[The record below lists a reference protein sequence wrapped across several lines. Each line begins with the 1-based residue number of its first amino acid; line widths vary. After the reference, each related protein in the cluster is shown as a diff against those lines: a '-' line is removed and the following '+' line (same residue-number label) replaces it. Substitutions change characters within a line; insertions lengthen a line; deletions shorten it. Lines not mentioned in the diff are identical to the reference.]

1 MSVCGEGEWGVTR
14 VKNDT
19 NSLTHNH
26 RLRTCKI
33 CSLILEIYPHFN
45 MATSTLLFGIL
56 VVLSLHHQV
65 TAAPAATPRPI
76 VGAIRWDAWN
86 GVPVDNVSY
95 WATKA
100 LSPNEWHARLPFFGN
115 VTGENSVQFNGD
127 TQAVMDAEIKVQKRA
142 KHVDSTLLLLQALLL
157 TLNKPIIISMQPQR
171 D

>member
-1 MSVCGEGEWGVTR
+1 MGCDTSE
-14 VKNDT
+14 NDT

-26 RLRTCKI
+26 RLRTGTCKI
-33 CSLILEIYPHFN
+33 CSLILEIHTYFN
-45 MATSTLLFGIL
+45 MATTLLFVIL
-56 VVLSLHHQV
+56 VVLSLHHHHHHQV
-65 TAAPAATPRPI
+65 TAAPAAPPRPI

-127 TQAVMDAEIKVQKRA
+127 TQAVMDAEIKVQ
-142 KHVDSTLLLLQALLL
+142 
-157 TLNKPIIISMQPQR
+157 NKPSM
-171 D
+171 

>member
-1 MSVCGEGEWGVTR
+1 MGCDTGE
-14 VKNDT
+14 KFNDT

-26 RLRTCKI
+26 RLRTCKN
-33 CSLILEIYPHFN
+33 CSLILEIHPHFN
-45 MATSTLLFGIL
+45 MATTLLFVIL
-56 VVLSLHHQV
+56 VVLSLHHHQV
-65 TAAPAATPRPI
+65 TAAAPAATPRPI

-127 TQAVMDAEIKVQKRA
+127 TQAVMDAEIKVQNKP
-142 KHVDSTLLLLQALLL
+142 KHVDNTLALLQ
-157 TLNKPIIISMQPQR
+157 TCY
-171 D
+171 